1 MKTLFFLSLTCA
13 AIAQSFTDLD
23 ALDMAIAEKNARD
36 ERLQAIQAAVDADTT
51 TYTADTV
58 REVYV
63 RDTVILLAIEQIDD
77 RIGSLRQ
84 LIYNDKPSR
93 KILALSVDDQ
103 VRYLDYLIKYEIK
116 SRPDAIT
123 LAQQLTILL
132 DYQVDKTKL
141 LLDTQQGNNRARIFL
156 HVKKLNDD
164 KGKIL
169 SYIKR
174 ISHD

>member
-1 MKTLFFLSLTCA
+1 VKLLFLFAL
-13 AIAQSFTDLD
+13 AIAAQNFTDLD
-23 ALDMAIAEKNARD
+23 ALDQAVAEKAAAD
-36 ERLQAIQAAVDADTT
+36 ERLQAVQRCIVSDTT
-51 TYTADTV
+51 VYVGDTI

-63 RDTVILLAIEQIDD
+63 QDTVVLMAIEQIDD
-77 RIGSLRQ
+77 RIESLRQ

-103 VRYLDYLIKYEIK
+103 IRYLDYLIKYEIK

-123 LAQQLTILL
+123 LAQQLTILI

-141 LLDTQQGNNRARIFL
+141 LLDTQQGNNRARVFL
-156 HVKKLNDD
+156 HVKKMGDD

-174 ISHD
+174 KSHD